1 MANSKIISSVSE
13 TASIDVSSQT
23 PAVVGS
29 IHSTFST
36 VTTVKG
42 SITAIKK
49 KISLLKADPLSKC
62 TVKDDKYFEKRA
74 VHNEA
79 ISSYLSL
86 R

>member
-1 MANSKIISSVSE
+1 MANSKILSYVSE
-13 TASIDVSSQT
+13 TASLDGSSQT
-23 PAVVGS
+23 SPVGS

-36 VTTVKG
+36 ATTVKG

-49 KISLLKADPLSKC
+49 KMYLLKADPLSKC
-62 TVKDDKYFEKRA
+62 TVKEDKYFEKLA

-79 ISSYLSL
+79 IASYLSL